1 MGSGQVGQAF
11 LSCLFG
17 SEQQA
22 AAALAA
28 GEGDTSAELEN
39 FLSCLFG
46 SEL

>member
-1 MGSGQVGQAF
+1 MRLPF

-17 SEQQA
+17 SER
-22 AAALAA
+22 
-28 GEGDTSAELEN
+28 EGDTSAELEN